1 MNHEKSVLVYAP
13 LGQDASLAAAVLEN
27 AGMRAEVVLT
37 PDQLRSRMEANAGA
51 LIIAEEALTA
61 ESLALLKDRLA
72 SQPAWSDLPIIL
84 LTSAKGRGIDTQQI
98 LDQFAIGGN
107 ISLLERPFRTMTLV
121 SVTRVALRSRMKQYQ
136 VRALIEGQQ
145 KALQQRDDFLSIAS
159 HELKTPITSLKL
171 HVQMRQHLLNRGDRS
186 VYQPPKVDSMIK
198 QTGHLVERLSRL
210 VDDMLDVSRIENGKL
225 SLDREVC
232 DLQEIARDVLRT
244 FQSQFD
250 AANSSVKLKAGEPAI
265 GRWDRYR
272 LEQVAANLFTNA
284 IKYGAGRPVEILV
297 NADPKV
303 ARLRVRDHGIGI
315 AYADQHRVF
324 ERFERAVPNG
334 QIGGLGLGL
343 FISRQIIEMHG
354 GQVLVESEPGKGSM
368 FTVEL
373 PRA

>member
-13 LGQDASLAAAVLEN
+13 LGQDASLAAQVLEN
-27 AGMRAEVVLT
+27 ASMQAEVIRT
-37 PDQLRSRMEANAGA
+37 PQQLHTRMGANSGA

-61 ESLALLKDRLA
+61 ETLGLLKDRLA
-72 SQPAWSDLPIIL
+72 NQPPWSDLPVIL
-84 LTSAKGRGIDTQQI
+84 LTSAKGRGFDTQQI

-121 SVTRVALRSRMKQYQ
+121 SVIRVALRSRTRQYQ
-136 VRALIEGQQ
+136 VRALIESQQ

-225 SLDREVC
+225 SLDREEC
-232 DLQEIARDVLRT
+232 DLQEIARDVLKT
-244 FQSQFD
+244 FQSQFE
-250 AANSSVKLKAGEPAI
+250 AVQSPVRLEVEKPAV
-265 GRWDRYR
+265 GKWDRYR

-297 NADPKV
+297 SADPDI
-303 ARLRVRDHGIGI
+303 ARLSVKDQGIGI
-315 AYADQHRVF
+315 AREDQHRVF

-334 QIGGLGLGL
+334 QISGLGLGL

-354 GQVLVESEPGKGSM
+354 GQVFVESEPGQGSK